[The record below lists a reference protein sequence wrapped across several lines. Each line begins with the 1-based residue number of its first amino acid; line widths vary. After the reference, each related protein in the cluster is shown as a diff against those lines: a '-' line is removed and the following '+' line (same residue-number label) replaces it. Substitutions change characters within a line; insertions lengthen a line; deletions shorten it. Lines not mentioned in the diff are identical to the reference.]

1 MSTTGISVF
10 IEGLSEKGE
19 ALARHQDMLYF
30 IDGPLPGEEVT
41 IIPGEAFVKGSKRA
55 PAQVLE
61 TIKSHP
67 QRCTPFCR
75 HYAKCGGCALQQ
87 ASITLQHALK
97 AKAIDEALKAA
108 GADVNRQEAIV
119 AAPAGEVTRF
129 KSIRRFALHE
139 GQIVSGFY
147 QKRSHELTAV
157 YDCPLEPS
165 WMGAAAYDLCSTA
178 QHVRLLPYDEESGQG
193 CLRALL
199 LREGDPGERLLLLV
213 AAHELPPI
221 FIRALQELCTLHG
234 ISAGFVGIN
243 DQLGNQVLPQSV
255 EHIFGR
261 ECIVKT
267 FGDCRFE
274 AGPLSFLQVNYPVTE
289 ALYQRAVA
297 HCGLGARALDLCC
310 GAGTMTLQLARHF
323 KEVVGVEIVPSAI
336 EAAKHNAELN
346 GIANVSFYCRDMSA
360 FLNGEKLQFNAL
372 IADPARVGLGEA
384 NCRIIGRL
392 QGPLKAAFIF
402 CSLKALK
409 RDLKVLLTSG
419 FRLDAVQGY
428 DMFLHSMH
436 IETLVLLSK
445 D

>member
-1 MSTTGISVF
+1 MSTTGITVF

-19 ALARHQDMLYF
+19 AMARHQDMLYF
-30 IDGPLPGEEVT
+30 MDGPLPGEELT
-41 IIPGEAFVKGSKRA
+41 IEPGEPFVKGSKRA
-55 PAQVLE
+55 PAAVLE
-61 TIKSHP
+61 TLKFHP
-67 QRCTPFCR
+67 QRCQPFCR
-75 HYAKCGGCALQQ
+75 HYANCGGCSLQQ
-87 ASITLQHALK
+87 ASLKLQHALK

-108 GADVNRQEAIV
+108 GAVVSRHEPIV
-119 AAPAGEVTRF
+119 AAPTGEAVRF
-129 KSIRRFALHE
+129 KSIRRFALLN

-147 QKRSHELTAV
+147 QKRSHELTPV

-165 WMGAAAYDLCSTA
+165 WMGAAAFDLCSTA
-178 QHVRLLPYDEESGQG
+178 QHVRLLPYDEQSGQG

-213 AAHELPPI
+213 TAHELPPI
-221 FIRALQELCTLHG
+221 FIAALQELCTLHG

-243 DQLGNQVLPQSV
+243 DQPGNQVLPESV
-255 EHIFGR
+255 EHIFGK
-261 ECIVKT
+261 ESIVKT
-267 FGDCRFE
+267 FGGCRFE
-274 AGPLSFLQVNYPVTE
+274 AGPLSFLQVNYPVAE

-297 HCGLGARALDLCC
+297 HCGLGTRALDLCC

-336 EAAKHNAELN
+336 EAAKRNAALN
-346 GIANVSFYCRDMSA
+346 GIKNVSFYCEDMSSY
-360 FLNGEKLQFNAL
+360 LKRERGQFNAL

-384 NCRIIGRL
+384 NCRIIGSL

-409 RDLKVLLTSG
+409 RDLKVLLASG

-428 DMFLHSMH
+428 DMFPHSMH